1 MKAAVRYIDFRRR
14 TENVFDNIEN
24 SDSVSYQLIDLT
36 DLFQKIAAVYSFAK
50 DNHESSFH
58 NPIIFQVVE
67 SALFYGVCVQIR
79 RLADGSQRNEISLF
93 KLLQEIKA
101 NSGGWTRESFVTWDG
116 NAYDASNL
124 RREHEAEVSEL
135 LAANSKNGVSSAW
148 VPRGRHE
155 VTERRHEIFDL
166 LSNGKKGTERSPSDV
181 WGPRVASYLIGILE
195 QSAKNVVHFSNV
207 HLAHRIARPPGR
219 NAEFNISL
227 KKIES
232 CICGLWKCF
241 NVLNSML
248 NDSYTSPEV
257 VHQYNLFEFLD
268 LALVTNDHEAGF
280 ISQYDLLKDRMENE
294 VGAFARVWE
303 EHFLNHDRGR
313 DL

>member
-1 MKAAVRYIDFRRR
+1 MKAAVRYEDFRRR
-14 TENVFDNIEN
+14 IENIFDNIEN
-24 SDSVSYQLIDLT
+24 ADSVSYQLIDLT
-36 DLFQKIAAVYSFAK
+36 DLFQKIAAIYAFAK

-79 RLADGSQRNEISLF
+79 RLADGSQTNEISLF
-93 KLLQEIKA
+93 KILQEVKA
-101 NSGGWTRESFVTWDG
+101 NSRGWTRESFVTWDG
-116 NAYDASNL
+116 NVYDASNL
-124 RREHEAEVSEL
+124 RREHEAEVSKL

-148 VPRGRHE
+148 IPRGKHE

-166 LSNGKKGTERSPSDV
+166 LSNSKKGNERSLSDV
-181 WGPRVASYLIGILE
+181 WGPRIASYLLGILE

-219 NAEFNISL
+219 NPEFNISL
-227 KKIES
+227 NEIES

-241 NVLNSML
+241 NVLNSIL

-257 VHQYNLFEFLD
+257 IHQYDLFEFLD
-268 LALVTNDHEAGF
+268 LALVTTDHEAGF
-280 ISQYDLLKDRMENE
+280 ISQYELLKDRMEKN
-294 VGAFARVWE
+294 VNAFAGVWE
-303 EHFLNHDRGR
+303 EHFLNPEHGR
-313 DL
+313 DF

>member
-1 MKAAVRYIDFRRR
+1 MKAAVRYEDFRGRI
-14 TENVFDNIEN
+14 ENIFDNIRN

-36 DLFQKIAAVYSFAK
+36 DLFQKIAAIYAFAK

-93 KLLQEIKA
+93 KILQEVKA
-101 NSGGWTRESFVTWDG
+101 NSGGWTREEFVTWDG
-116 NAYDASNL
+116 SAYDASNL
-124 RREHEAEVSEL
+124 RREHEAEVSEI
-135 LAANSKNGVSSAW
+135 LAANYKNGISSAW
-148 VPRGRHE
+148 IPLGKHE

-166 LSNGKKGTERSPSDV
+166 LSNSKANERSPSDV
-181 WGPRVASYLIGILE
+181 WGSRIASYLIEILE
-195 QSAKNVVHFSNV
+195 HSAKNVVHFSNV

-219 NAEFNISL
+219 NPEFNISL
-227 KKIES
+227 KEIES
-232 CICGLWKCF
+232 CVCGLWKCF
-241 NVLNSML
+241 NVLNSIL

-257 VHQYNLFEFLD
+257 THQYDLFEFLG
-268 LALVTNDHEAGF
+268 LALVTADHETGF

-294 VGAFARVWE
+294 VSAFARIWGRT
-303 EHFLNHDRGR
+303 FL
-313 DL
+313 